1 MKMPKIYSFTEHS
14 LSVSGEKVTL
24 LELVEFYERTV
35 KEIGSKLPN
44 TWSDL
49 IFKIKRELD
58 EEFCKEVDGGADDE

>member
-1 MKMPKIYSFTEHS
+1 MPKIYSFTEHS

-35 KEIGSKLPN
+35 KEIGSELPN

-49 IFKIKRELD
+49 IFKSSENWMKSSVKKLM
-58 EEFCKEVDGGADDE
+58 GGADDE